1 MEAGKIGNQPNFG
14 QVGLSNH
21 PAIVGLPDRDK
32 LEKGGKS
39 GQAVPDNHN
48 MDGNHQESWATPR
61 VGGQEKAETRIARGK
76 DLGLLG
82 QVQVAQW
89 RTPGASDGEGGVME
103 IREGCAGK
111 YKLRD
116 HVAQWATPQASDYVE
131 GRRTDLDSNQKCLGR
146 DLKQWSTP
154 RAGATDNSRPNN
166 KGGIPLGDQ
175 AKREQ
180 WLSPAACDGEGG
192 VKTLEATKDDP
203 LAKFRLRDTVNH
215 EISSTSKMKLN
226 ARWVET
232 LMGLP
237 VGWTMP
243 SCANPVTIELMSCD
257 CSETES
263 YPKPVK
269 KPSEP

>member
-1 MEAGKIGNQPNFG
+1 MSKDTSRWDSPQSSATWKKMVTDARGEYSVRLKSARLINAKEFLSWPTTTARDYKGTSPNYSTRKDGKSRADQLAVAVDQWPTPTAMEAGKIGNQPNFG

-21 PAIVGLPDRDK
+21 PAIVGQPSRDK

-39 GQAVPDNHN
+39 GQAVLDNHN
-48 MDGNHQESWATPR
+48 TDGNHQESW
-61 VGGQEKAETRIARGK
+61 
-76 DLGLLG
+76 
-82 QVQVAQW
+82 
-89 RTPGASDGEGGVME
+89 
-103 IREGCAGK
+103 
-111 YKLRD
+111 
-116 HVAQWATPQASDYVE
+116 
-131 GRRTDLDSNQKCLGR
+131 
-146 DLKQWSTP
+146 STQ

-166 KGGIPLGDQ
+166 KGGIPLNDQ

-180 WLSPAACDGEGG
+180 WRTPAACDGEGG
-192 VKTLEATKDDP
+192 VRTAEDVKDDP
-203 LAKFRLRDTVNH
+203 QPKLRLRDTVNH

-263 YPKPVK
+263 YPRPVK
-269 KPSEP
+269 KPSEH